1 MAQNSIWLA
10 HKYSKYISTAGTF
23 SLIYTVNLKVH
34 MLALNKAFC
43 TLRHLQLS
51 VNPSVWMEEPVLS
64 LTYVPVPVVSLAPSV
79 KLVSLWWI
87 HTMINTMRN
96 YSQIFPAI
104 CTDWLSF
111 LLKLAKAWGCF
122 LFETAK
128 LTGIHLLNCRNL
140 CRFVSLLCTLQVM
153 LMASTSNLQTG
164 VRTVQSVRSFKSM
177 ISIFLLIF
185 QTAAYIFYTF
195 RTPTGKMLPHS
206 RK

>member
-23 SLIYTVNLKVH
+23 FLIYTVNLKVH

-96 YSQIFPAI
+96 YTQIFPAI
-104 CTDWLSF
+104 RTDWLSF

-177 ISIFLLIF
+177 ISIFLLTSVENAWEKWSDAF
-185 QTAAYIFYTF
+185 STKHT
-195 RTPTGKMLPHS
+195 
-206 RK
+206 

>member
-64 LTYVPVPVVSLAPSV
+64 LMYVPVPVVSLAPSV

-153 LMASTSNLQTG
+153 LKG
-164 VRTVQSVRSFKSM
+164 
-177 ISIFLLIF
+177 I
-185 QTAAYIFYTF
+185 Y
-195 RTPTGKMLPHS
+195 
-206 RK
+206 